1 MVTIK
6 SKVNNMNL
14 KVNIIKEDVFILL
27 EDVVVESLVYKITV
41 KKGFDFDGASIPQAF
56 WGVYGNPLS
65 GNFRIAALVH
75 DVLYASQKVS
85 RDSADDI
92 FLDLMK
98 QHKVGYLKR
107 QSMYYAVRSAGW
119 YSWKQLT
126 REEIEKYKEFVD
138 VEKINS

>member
-1 MVTIK
+1 MK
-6 SKVNNMNL
+6 EL
-14 KVNIIKEDVFILL
+14 KVNIVDENVFILL
-27 EDVVVESLVYKITV
+27 EDVVVESLGYKITV
-41 KKGFDFDGASIPQAF
+41 KAMFDFDGASIPRAF
-56 WGVYGNPLS
+56 WSLYGNPLS
-65 GNFRIAALVH
+65 GKFRIAALVH

-85 RDSADDI
+85 RELADDI

-126 REEIEKYKEFVD
+126 REEIEKYKEYAN
-138 VEKINS
+138 VEKNNN